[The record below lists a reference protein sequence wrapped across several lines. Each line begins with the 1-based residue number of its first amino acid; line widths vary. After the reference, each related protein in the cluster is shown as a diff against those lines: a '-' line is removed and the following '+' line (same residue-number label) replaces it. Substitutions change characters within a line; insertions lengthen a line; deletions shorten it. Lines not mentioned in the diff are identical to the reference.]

1 MIKIK
6 PIAFTLAV
14 AAFTFALTGCG
25 KPAEQA
31 AETPV
36 EKTIEQTVVT
46 PSKFVE
52 GQHYTQI
59 SNAPASS
66 EPKIS
71 EFFSFYCHNCYNM
84 ETQYLPEIK
93 GNLNKDINFETKHVD
108 FMNSEIGTEVMR
120 SLAVIHEVGNAAVLN
135 KAMFQAIQG
144 EGGHHDHSAPG
155 HSHDEPEINNRDD
168 IKKVFAAHGIDSAAY
183 DKIADSQ
190 ATNEKLALW
199 RQQQVTFQV
208 QSVPTF
214 IVNDKYAINMGEM
227 RTLGDLIEVMNYL
240 ALEKK

>member
-6 PIAFTLAV
+6 HIAFTMAV
-14 AAFTFALTGCG
+14 TAFTMALTGCG
-25 KPAEQA
+25 KPADKPAEITVEKVV
-31 AETPV
+31 ETP
-36 EKTIEQTVVT
+36 
-46 PSKFVE
+46 SRFVE

-59 SNAPASS
+59 SDAPASS

-84 ETQYLPEIK
+84 ETRYLPEIK
-93 GNLNKDINFETKHVD
+93 SGLNQDINFETKHVD
-108 FMNSEIGTEVMR
+108 FMNSDIGTEVMR
-120 SLAVIHEVGNAAVLN
+120 SLAVIHEVGNAKVLN
-135 KAMFQAIQG
+135 TAMFQAIQG

-155 HSHDEPEINNRDD
+155 HSHDEPEISSRDD

-183 DKIADSQ
+183 DKIADSA
-190 ATNEKLALW
+190 ATDKKLALW
-199 RQQQVTFQV
+199 RQQQVMFQV

-214 IVNDKYAINMGEM
+214 IVNDKYAINMNEM
-227 RTLGDLIEVMNYL
+227 STLGDLTEVMNYL